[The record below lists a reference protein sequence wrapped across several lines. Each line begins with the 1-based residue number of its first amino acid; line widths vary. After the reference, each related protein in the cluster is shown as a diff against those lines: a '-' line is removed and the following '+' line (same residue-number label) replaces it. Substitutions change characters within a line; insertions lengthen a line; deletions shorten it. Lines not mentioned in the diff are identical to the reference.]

1 MEPQDPAAP
10 ADEPVDGPGDEAVA
24 ESDAGPVA
32 EPVARPVAEPV
43 AQPRPT
49 VLRADHVGVRRG
61 RTWMLAP
68 TTVEVTAGEL
78 LIVHGDPGHG
88 HTALALA
95 LAGRLVPD
103 DGTVTLDG
111 AADLKALQAAVALVD
126 VPGVS
131 EPADVNR
138 LSTIL
143 GEELA
148 LARRPHRRADVR
160 RWLDAHRLIEHADD
174 LMEDLPTGA
183 RIAALAEV
191 AAERPGVRFLVL
203 TLPETHGGVPE
214 DWLPGLTGLTNEG
227 FGVLVTTS
235 NGVARHLPH
244 EKVAFGNASDTDSK
258 EDVA

>member
-1 MEPQDPAAP
+1 
-10 ADEPVDGPGDEAVA
+10 
-24 ESDAGPVA
+24 
-32 EPVARPVAEPV
+32 
-43 AQPRPT
+43 
-49 VLRADHVGVRRG
+49 
-61 RTWMLAP
+61 MLEP

-78 LIVHGDPGHG
+78 VIVHGDPGHG

-103 DGTVTLDG
+103 TGRVTLDG
-111 AADLKALQAAVALVD
+111 EHDTKALQAAVALVD

-131 EPADVNR
+131 SPDDANK
-138 LSTIL
+138 LCTIL

-148 LARRPHRRADVR
+148 MARRPHRRADVR
-160 RWLDAHRLIEHADD
+160 RWLETHGLLGHLDELI
-174 LMEDLPTGA
+174 EDLPTGA
-183 RIAALAEV
+183 RVAALAEV
-191 AAERPGVRFLVL
+191 AAERPDVRFIVL

-244 EKVAFGNASDTDSK
+244 DKAAFGNAESVSFGNAAGTTGTAAK